1 MSMSTVSLRHHAFT
15 LAFLPVRRVR
25 RFESILRN
33 THIRVSRRQVKRLLR
48 NIVGLT

>member
-1 MSMSTVSLRHHAFT
+1 MSTLTLRHHAFT

-33 THIRVSRRQVKRLLR
+33 TKLRVSRRQVKRLLR
-48 NIVGLT
+48 HIAVMA